1 MPGLRPP
8 PIKGPYGCS
17 ISPSSQPV
25 RSGERTGCLSLPKS
39 KRMQLQLFQWDLLE
53 TGNGHAC
60 LARLDFDQAEAH
72 FNRVLGALPG
82 HQVAEAGLRSVQYWQ
97 QALSDAEGVEEI
109 EVLTGLWQR
118 IEAFTFPAT
127 EASRMLRANLIR
139 HLLSL
144 MNGVTTLYVPPDL
157 CSGYLYLQLGEYLAA
172 ETHLRALIEN
182 CPGHGRLYGYLAD
195 ALWLQG
201 RCEIAGGVY
210 ATALLVAPQQVN
222 VDALCN
228 RQLAQIIAR
237 HGVDLAPV
245 YGFLRGV
252 LPLVDLEIAVDAEA
266 TKIYSLLRQAE
277 SALLCQDAESIIRF
291 RRELAV
297 LAPEVLDAYLPLQAG
312 SGFSAG

>member
-1 MPGLRPP
+1 
-8 PIKGPYGCS
+8 
-17 ISPSSQPV
+17 
-25 RSGERTGCLSLPKS
+25 
-39 KRMQLQLFQWDLLE
+39 MQLQLFQWDLLE
-53 TGNGHAC
+53 AGNGHAC

-82 HQVAEAGLRSVQYWQ
+82 HQVAETGLRSVQYWQ
-97 QALSDAEGVEEI
+97 QALSVAEGVAGGEA
-109 EVLTGLWQR
+109 LTGLWQR
-118 IEAFTFPAT
+118 IEAFDFPAT

-144 MNGVTTLYVPPDL
+144 INDAPAFYVPPDL
-157 CSGYLYLQLGEYLAA
+157 CRGYLHLQLGEYLTA
-172 ETHLRALIEN
+172 EAHLRALIEH

-201 RCEIAGGVY
+201 RREIAGGVY
-210 ATALLVAPQQVN
+210 ATALLVEPQQVN

-228 RQLAQIIAR
+228 RQLAQVIAR

-252 LPLVDLEIAVDAEA
+252 LPLVDLEIAVDTKA
-266 TKIYSLLRQAE
+266 TAIYALLRQAE
-277 SALLCQDAESIIRF
+277 SALQCQDTESMIRF
-291 RRELAV
+291 RRELGS

-312 SGFSAG
+312 SGFSDG